1 MKKNVLIISQKL
13 YGGGAERTASNLS
26 LFLQKEYNIHL
37 AVFDGTDTKY
47 PYGGQFHD
55 LKCPARKGAFG
66 KIFNICKRIHAIN
79 KIKRDEN
86 IAATIS
92 LLPPSNF
99 INVLT
104 RNSDRIITSIRIQ
117 TSKSRFDNVS
127 SKIWTKQ
134 TMKFV
139 NNRSDYIVALSKGVE
154 KDLVDNFGANKNKVV
169 TIYNPCDG
177 EMLKEKALVHLAD
190 AKKMPEHSIT
200 TMGRFTEQK
209 GQWHLI
215 RALVEVKKSI
225 PDIKLYVLGDGPL
238 KERLEGLTKELHLE
252 ENVEFLG
259 FVEAPHAYIMKSKVF
274 VFPSLYEGLGNVLLE
289 AMACGT
295 PCISTD
301 CYSGPREILAP
312 GTDVREKLKEIEYA
326 QFGVLTSVGDKGPFE
341 ADTPVTV
348 PEKQMADAIIELLV
362 NDKKRKK
369 YHQAALERIK
379 DFSPESITKDWMRL
393 IEG

>member
-1 MKKNVLIISQKL
+1 M
-13 YGGGAERTASNLS
+13 
-26 LFLQKEYNIHL
+26 
-37 AVFDGTDTKY
+37 
-47 PYGGQFHD
+47 
-55 LKCPARKGAFG
+55 
-66 KIFNICKRIHAIN
+66 
-79 KIKRDEN
+79 
-86 IAATIS
+86 
-92 LLPPSNF
+92 
-99 INVLT
+99 
-104 RNSDRIITSIRIQ
+104 
-117 TSKSRFDNVS
+117 
-127 SKIWTKQ
+127 
-134 TMKFV
+134 
-139 NNRSDYIVALSKGVE
+139 
-154 KDLVDNFGANKNKVV
+154 
-169 TIYNPCDG
+169 
-177 EMLKEKALVHLAD
+177 
-190 AKKMPEHSIT
+190 
-200 TMGRFTEQK
+200 
-209 GQWHLI
+209 
-215 RALVEVKKSI
+215 
-225 PDIKLYVLGDGPL
+225 YVLGDGPL

-312 GTDVREKLKEIEYA
+312 GTE
-326 QFGVLTSVGDKGPFE
+326 VGDKGQFE